1 MISAQT
7 RRVCREGK
15 RLRTFPDHALA
26 AALARPVIGLGLDI
40 SKDATRQASR
50 RRPTFAFAV
59 SDLWAEWPVRDA
71 AVELV
76 ISIFAP
82 KNVPGAPRV
91 LRPGGWLV
99 LGYPGPDTVIERG
112 NRSELLRPRA
122 GTASR

>member
-15 RLRTFPDHALA
+15 PLRTFPDHALA

-50 RRPTFAFAV
+50 RRPTFAFTV

-71 AVELV
+71 AVD
-76 ISIFAP
+76 
-82 KNVPGAPRV
+82 
-91 LRPGGWLV
+91 LV
-99 LGYPGPDTVIERG
+99 LDVELESIAVTIDINLLFAQKPGSTP
-112 NRSELLRPRA
+112 
-122 GTASR
+122 